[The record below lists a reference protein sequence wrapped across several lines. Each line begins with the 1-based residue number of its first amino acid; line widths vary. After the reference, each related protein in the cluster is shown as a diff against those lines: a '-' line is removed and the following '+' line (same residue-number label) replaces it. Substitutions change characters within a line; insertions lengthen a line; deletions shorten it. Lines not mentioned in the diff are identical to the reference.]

1 MALRNPRWLFI
12 GVNRNTIAFVHPIW
26 MVQYSR
32 RTLLIP
38 NLDTR
43 CGQRLRALRQL
54 SDCPEGAPSAKTLS
68 SPTFTVSPSLLRA
81 AAIGK
86 CQARVLAQVSL
97 KKKPEG

>member
-68 SPTFTVSPSLLRA
+68 SPTFTSRCGDREVPGTRTCTSQR
-81 AAIGK
+81 K
-86 CQARVLAQVSL
+86 NQ
-97 KKKPEG
+97 PEG